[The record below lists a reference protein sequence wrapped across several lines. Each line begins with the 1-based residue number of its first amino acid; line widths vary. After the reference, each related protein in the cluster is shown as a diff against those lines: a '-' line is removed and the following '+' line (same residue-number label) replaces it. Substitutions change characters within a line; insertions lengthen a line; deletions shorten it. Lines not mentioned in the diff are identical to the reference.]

1 MDVLDVLREVGNA
14 LLERCHVDLAEFL
27 LVEAAVHLERAD
39 RRDDDDGIRFQAG
52 EAALDIEELLGAE
65 VRAEACLRDDV
76 IGELQRELR
85 RHDAVA
91 AMGDIRERAAVDE
104 GRCAFECLHEVRLD
118 GILEEQRQSAC
129 HIELFGADG
138 TAFAAV
144 ADDDL
149 AEALLHV
156 LEVFREAED
165 GHHLRSDRDV
175 ETRLAR
181 RAVGLAAEAD
191 DDVAQRA
198 VIEIE
203 HALPGDAS
211 HIDVERI
218 ALLDVVVDDSGEQV
232 VGRRDGMEVPREMQ
246 VDVLHRHDLCIPA
259 AGSAAL
265 ETEARAERRLA
276 QRNSDLLA
284 LTVERIGQADT
295 RRRLALTCRRRVDGR
310 HEDELAIRALLD
322 ALPGRER
329 YFCLVLAVELQL
341 IIGNAELF
349 RDLLDGAHLG
359 FLCNL
364 NIGFHFCTSCIL

>member
-1 MDVLDVLREVGNA
+1 M
-14 LLERCHVDLAEFL
+14 C
-27 LVEAAVHLERAD
+27 
-39 RRDDDDGIRFQAG
+39 
-52 EAALDIEELLGAE
+52 
-65 VRAEACLRDDV
+65 
-76 IGELQRELR
+76 
-85 RHDAVA
+85 
-91 AMGDIRERAAVDE
+91 DIRERAAVDE
-104 GRCAFECLHEVRLD
+104 GWRALERLHEVRLD
-118 GILEEQRQSAC
+118 GILEEQRQRARD
-129 HIELFGADG
+129 IEFFRADG
-138 TAFAAV
+138 AAFAAV

-175 ETRLAR
+175 EPRLAR

-198 VIEIE
+198 VIEVK

-232 VGRRDGMEVPREMQ
+232 VGRRDGVEIAREVQ
-246 VDVLHRHDLCIPA
+246 IDVLHRHDLRVAA
-259 AGSAAL
+259 AGSAAFKA
-265 ETEARAERRLA
+265 EARAERRLT
-276 QRNSDLLA
+276 QCDGDLPALA
-284 LTVERIGQADT
+284 VEGVRKADT
-295 RRRLALTCRRRVDGR
+295 RRRLALACRRRVDGR
-310 HEDELAIRALLD
+310 HEDELAVRLLLD

-329 YFCLVLAVELQL
+329 DFCLVLAVKFQF
-341 IIGNAELF
+341 IIGNAKLF

>member
-1 MDVLDVLREVGNA
+1 M
-14 LLERCHVDLAEFL
+14 
-27 LVEAAVHLERAD
+27 EAAK
-39 RRDDDDGIRFQAG
+39 Q
-52 EAALDIEELLGAE
+52 EAL
-65 VRAEACLRDDV
+65 
-76 IGELQRELR
+76 
-85 RHDAVA
+85 
-91 AMGDIRERAAVDE
+91 AMR
-104 GRCAFECLHEVRLD
+104 
-118 GILEEQRQSAC
+118 
-129 HIELFGADG
+129 ELFGADG

-218 ALLDVVVDDSGEQV
+218 TLLDVVVDDSGEQV
-232 VGRRDGMEVPREMQ
+232 VGRRDGVEIAREVQ
-246 VDVLHRHDLCIPA
+246 IDVLHRHDLRVAA
-259 AGSAAL
+259 AGSAAFKA
-265 ETEARAERRLA
+265 EARAERRL
-276 QRNSDLLA
+276 SDLPALA
-284 LTVERIGQADT
+284 VEGVRKADT

-310 HEDELAIRALLD
+310 HEDELAVRLLLD

-329 YFCLVLAVELQL
+329 DFCLVLAVKFQF
-341 IIGNAELF
+341 IIGNAKLF